1 MIPLPLLLL
10 LTAPPTVELPA
21 EVRAQPG
28 RLVTLSARSTGRVI
42 RWALASDEADLVP
55 FPGGQTALF
64 CAAKPGRYL
73 VLAWTATEDLPSE
86 AARCVV
92 IISEVPPVPPKPPD
106 PEPVDPL
113 TRDFRRL
120 YLEDSTP
127 GKRQHLAQL
136 AVLYREAV
144 RFAER
149 PEIQTAGE
157 LAHRIRQASASL
169 LPVDALIPLR
179 KRIAEEISRLLPIDS
194 DQLLDST
201 RRATAAQLFARIAT
215 SLEGLQ

>member
-1 MIPLPLLLL
+1 MLFFPVLFLLGS
-10 LTAPPTVELPA
+10 PPTVELPA

-28 RLVTLSARSTGRVI
+28 RLVTLTAKSDGRVI

-64 CAAKPGRYL
+64 CAAKSGRYL
-73 VLAWTATEDLPSE
+73 VLAWTAAEDQPSE

-92 IISEVPPVPPKPPD
+92 IVGEAPPPHPPA
-106 PEPVDPL
+106 PEPEDPL
-113 TRDFRRL
+113 TRDFQRL
-120 YLEDSTP
+120 YVNDPTP
-127 GKRQHLAQL
+127 GKRLHLAQL

-149 PEIQTAGE
+149 PEVQTAGE
-157 LAHRIRQASASL
+157 LAQRIRQASASL
-169 LPVDALIPLR
+169 LPADALIPLR
-179 KRIAEEISRLLPIDS
+179 KRIAEEISRLLPVDS
-194 DQLLDST
+194 TDLLDAG

-215 SLEGLQ
+215 SLEGLR